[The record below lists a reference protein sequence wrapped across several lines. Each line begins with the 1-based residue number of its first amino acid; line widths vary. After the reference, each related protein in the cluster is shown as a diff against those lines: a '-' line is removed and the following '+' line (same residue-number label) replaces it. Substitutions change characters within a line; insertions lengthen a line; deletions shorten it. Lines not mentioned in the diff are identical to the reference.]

1 MTYKTIM
8 TILHAPEAAP
18 ELVPQAA
25 ALARSFDAHLEI
37 LCLGID
43 EVQMGYY
50 FAGADAVL
58 QQTTLDLARKR
69 AEDTAEAAETAA
81 AREGVRYNVNGVV
94 AQFGALGDLV
104 AETARFSDLVVLP
117 APYAAG
123 GGADDEA
130 ILEAALFTGQCPV
143 LVVPEGG
150 LPEDF
155 GKRAVI
161 GWNEGTEALAAV
173 RAALPLLQK
182 AESCSIAVI
191 DPPSRSPSRAEPG
204 RRLSTM
210 LDRHGVNASI
220 ALLPKTHPKIA
231 DVLAEHS
238 ADTGA
243 SWLVTGAY
251 GHSRFRQ
258 AILGGATR
266 DLLSGAKQA
275 ILMAH

>member
-1 MTYKTIM
+1 MSYKTIM
-8 TILHAPEAAP
+8 TILREPEAAP
-18 ELVPQAA
+18 RLVSQAS
-25 ALARSFDAHLEI
+25 ALARSFDAHLDI

-50 FAGADAVL
+50 FAGAEAVL
-58 QQTTLDLARKR
+58 QQTTIDMARDR
-69 AEDTAEAAETAA
+69 AEKTAEAAETAA
-81 AREGVRYNVNGVV
+81 AREGVRYDVNGVV

-104 AETARFSDLVVLP
+104 ADTARFADLVVLP
-117 APYAAG
+117 APYAESG
-123 GGADDEA
+123 GTEDEA
-130 ILEAALFTGQCPV
+130 ILEAALFPGQCPV
-143 LVVPEGG
+143 LVLPDGE

-173 RAALPLLQK
+173 RAALPLLRK
-182 AESCSIAVI
+182 AESCSIAII
-191 DPPSRSPSRAEPG
+191 DPPSRSPSQAEPG

-210 LDRHGVNASI
+210 LDRHGVKASI
-220 ALLPKTHPKIA
+220 ALLPKTHPRVA
-231 DVLAEHS
+231 DVLAEHA

-243 SWLVTGAY
+243 NWLVTGAY

-266 DLLSGAKQA
+266 DLLGGAKHA